1 MYKSELKFCVI
12 CKTLFLTYCLLTNQT
27 VIYFIYECKEMVV
40 LQKEFTKR
48 KKLGYCSGIVTE
60 SLLYNMFYTYYLVF
74 LTDVIKMNPILAGTV
89 SFISIFWDAVTDP
102 IIGSFADVN
111 GADKRKFMAKATFPL
126 GITFIAAFVN
136 IGTQSSVIQFIYYT
150 AAAMLFWLAY
160 TVYTI
165 PYYAVVAEITQD
177 YDERTSIR
185 STSSLIN
192 TAAIF
197 LGNALP
203 AVLPSLFA
211 GLMFSGKKMGDSFG
225 WSATAVIMSAM
236 SIIFAVITVKSLR
249 GIVLQKAE
257 TAADNGRKSIKTI
270 FSEFFEVL
278 KIKPFKWFAMFI
290 VFFLMASSMIQSSFE
305 YMIKYLVNKD
315 PETWMT
321 VVIIELVVVMAAF
334 IPLVTKIAETK
345 DRRFSSILFMSLMC
359 AGLIVCRIIGV
370 RSIAVVLAVTFC
382 MAMGM
387 ANFWTVFYSMAYDLV
402 EVDEFAYGTRRES
415 VITALPQFFQK
426 FGAAVGVWTV
436 SLILQLTGYN
446 ADLAAQNAKTIN
458 GIENNV
464 TLIPAAFLILS
475 VIGAVMYPITKE
487 KFNLLGRE
495 LEKKRGGE
503 KYSAEGLEKII

>member
-1 MYKSELKFCVI
+1 MQS
-12 CKTLFLTYCLLTNQT
+12 T
-27 VIYFIYECKEMVV
+27 
-40 LQKEFTKR
+40 FTKR

-102 IIGSFADVN
+102 IIGSFADRD
-111 GADKRKFMAKATFPL
+111 GADKRKFMAKAAFPL
-126 GITFIAAFVN
+126 GFTFIAAFVN
-136 IGTQSSVIQFIYYT
+136 IGTSSSVIQFIYYT
-150 AAAMLFWLAY
+150 AVAMLFWLAY

-177 YDERTSIR
+177 YDERTEIR

-203 AVLPSLFA
+203 AVLPAIFA
-211 GLMFSGKKMGDSFG
+211 GLVFSGKKLGDSFG
-225 WSATAVIMSAM
+225 WTATAVIMSVM
-236 SIIFAVITVKSLR
+236 SIIFALITVKSLN
-249 GIVLQKAE
+249 GVSLQKAE
-257 TAADNGRKSIKTI
+257 ATGETSGRKSIKTI

-359 AGLIVCRIIGV
+359 AGLIICRIIGV

-446 ADLAAQNAKTIN
+446 AELVEQSAKTVN

-464 TLIPAAFLILS
+464 TLIPAAFLVLS
-475 VIGAVMYPITKE
+475 VLGAVMYPITRE
-487 KFNLLGRE
+487 KFTLLKTE
-495 LEKKRGGE
+495 LEKKREGKE
-503 KYSAEGLEKII
+503 YSSDGLEKII

>member
-1 MYKSELKFCVI
+1 MQSS
-12 CKTLFLTYCLLTNQT
+12 
-27 VIYFIYECKEMVV
+27 
-40 LQKEFTKR
+40 FTKR

-74 LTDVIKMNPILAGTV
+74 LTDVIKMDPILAGTV
-89 SFISIFWDAVTDP
+89 SFISIIWDAVTDP
-102 IIGSFADVN
+102 IIGSFADRN
-111 GADKRKFMAKATFPL
+111 GSDKRKYMAKAAFPL
-126 GITFIAAFVN
+126 GFMFIAAFVN
-136 IGTQSSVIQFIYYT
+136 IGANSPAIQFIYYT
-150 AAAMLFWLAY
+150 AVTMLFWLAY

-177 YDERTSIR
+177 YDERTDIR

-211 GLMFSGKKMGDSFG
+211 GLVFSGKKMGDSFG
-225 WSATAVIMSAM
+225 WTVTAVIMSVM
-236 SIIFAVITVKSLR
+236 SVLFACITVKSLK
-249 GIVLQKAE
+249 GVTLQKAE
-257 TAADNGRKSIKTI
+257 TAALENERKSIKVI
-270 FSEFFEVL
+270 FGEFFEVL

-305 YMIKYLVNKD
+305 YMIKHLVNKD

-359 AGLIVCRIIGV
+359 IGLIICRIIGV
-370 RSIAVVLAVTFC
+370 RSIGVVLAVTFC

-436 SLILQLTGYN
+436 SLILKLTGYN
-446 ADLAAQNAKTIN
+446 AELAAQSAKTVN

-464 TLIPAAFLILS
+464 TLIPAAFLVLS
-475 VIGAVMYPITKE
+475 VIGAVMYPITRE
-487 KFNLLGRE
+487 KFTLLNKE
-495 LEKKRGGE
+495 LQKKRNGE
-503 KYSAEGLEKII
+503 EYSAEGLEKII

>member
-1 MYKSELKFCVI
+1 MQSS
-12 CKTLFLTYCLLTNQT
+12 
-27 VIYFIYECKEMVV
+27 
-40 LQKEFTKR
+40 FTKR

-74 LTDVIKMNPILAGTV
+74 LTDVIKMDPILAGTV
-89 SFISIFWDAVTDP
+89 SFISIIWDAVTDP
-102 IIGSFADVN
+102 IIGSFADRG
-111 GADKRKFMAKATFPL
+111 GADKRKYMAKAAIPV
-126 GITFIAAFVN
+126 GVMFIAAFIPILSN
-136 IGTQSSVIQFIYYT
+136 APEGESPSVAFQAFQFIYYT
-150 AAAMLFWLAY
+150 AVTMLFWLAY

-177 YDERTSIR
+177 YDERTDIR

-211 GLMFSGKKMGDSFG
+211 GLLFSGQKFGDSLG
-225 WSATAVIMSAM
+225 WTVTAVIMSVM
-236 SIIFAVITVKSLR
+236 SVLFACITVKSLK
-249 GIVLQKAE
+249 GVTLQKAE
-257 TAADNGRKSIKTI
+257 TAASGNERKSIKVI
-270 FSEFFEVL
+270 FGEFFEVL

-305 YMIKYLVNKD
+305 YMIKHLVNKD

-359 AGLIVCRIIGV
+359 IGLIICRIIGV
-370 RSIAVVLAVTFC
+370 RSIGVVLAVTFC

-436 SLILQLTGYN
+436 SLILKITGYN
-446 ADLAAQNAKTIN
+446 GELAVQSAKTVN

-464 TLIPAAFLILS
+464 TLIPAAFLVLS
-475 VIGAVMYPITKE
+475 VIGAVMYPITRE
-487 KFNLLGRE
+487 KFTLLNKE
-495 LEKKRGGE
+495 LQKKRNGE
-503 KYSAEGLEKII
+503 EYSAEGLEKII

>member
-1 MYKSELKFCVI
+1 MQSS
-12 CKTLFLTYCLLTNQT
+12 
-27 VIYFIYECKEMVV
+27 
-40 LQKEFTKR
+40 FTKR

-74 LTDVIKMNPILAGTV
+74 LTDVIKMDPILAGTV
-89 SFISIFWDAVTDP
+89 SFISIIWDAVTDP
-102 IIGSFADVN
+102 IIGSFADRN
-111 GADKRKFMAKATFPL
+111 GSDKRKYMAKAAFPL
-126 GITFIAAFVN
+126 GLMFIAAFVN
-136 IGTQSSVIQFIYYT
+136 IGAQPSVVQFIYYT
-150 AAAMLFWLAY
+150 AVTMLFWLAY

-177 YDERTSIR
+177 YDERTEIR

-211 GLMFSGKKMGDSFG
+211 GLVFSGKKMGDSFG
-225 WSATAVIMSAM
+225 WTVTAVIMSVM
-236 SIIFAVITVKSLR
+236 SVLFACITVKSLK
-249 GIVLQKAE
+249 GVTLQKAE
-257 TAADNGRKSIKTI
+257 ATPSANERKSIKVI

-305 YMIKYLVNKD
+305 YMIKHLVNKD

-359 AGLIVCRIIGV
+359 AGLIICRIIGV
-370 RSIAVVLAVTFC
+370 RSIGVVLAVTFC

-436 SLILQLTGYN
+436 SLILKITGYN
-446 ADLAAQNAKTIN
+446 AELAAQSTKTVN

-464 TLIPAAFLILS
+464 TLIPAAFLVLS
-475 VIGAVMYPITKE
+475 VIGAVMYPITRE
-487 KFNLLGRE
+487 KFTLLNKE
-495 LEKKRGGE
+495 LQKKRNGE
-503 KYSAEGLEKII
+503 EYSAEGLEKII

>member
-1 MYKSELKFCVI
+1 MQS
-12 CKTLFLTYCLLTNQT
+12 T
-27 VIYFIYECKEMVV
+27 
-40 LQKEFTKR
+40 FTKR

-102 IIGSFADVN
+102 IIGSFADRD
-111 GADKRKFMAKATFPL
+111 GADKRKFMAKAAFPL
-126 GITFIAAFVN
+126 GFTFIAAFVN
-136 IGTQSSVIQFIYYT
+136 IDSSSSVIQFIYYT
-150 AAAMLFWLAY
+150 AVAMLFWLAY

-177 YDERTSIR
+177 YDERTEIR

-192 TAAIF
+192 TVAIF

-211 GLMFSGKKMGDSFG
+211 GLVFSGKKLGDSFG
-225 WSATAVIMSAM
+225 WTATAVIMSVM
-236 SIIFAVITVKSLR
+236 SIVFALITVKSLK
-249 GIVLQKAE
+249 GVSLQKAE
-257 TAADNGRKSIKTI
+257 ATGADNGRKSIKTI

-359 AGLIVCRIIGV
+359 AGLIICRIIGV

-446 ADLAAQNAKTIN
+446 AEQALQSAKTVN

-464 TLIPAAFLILS
+464 TLIPAAFLVLS
-475 VIGAVMYPITKE
+475 VLGAVMYPITRE
-487 KFNLLGRE
+487 KFTLLKTE
-495 LEKKRGGE
+495 LEKKRAGE
-503 KYSAEGLEKII
+503 EYSSDGLEKII

>member
-1 MYKSELKFCVI
+1 MQSS
-12 CKTLFLTYCLLTNQT
+12 
-27 VIYFIYECKEMVV
+27 
-40 LQKEFTKR
+40 FTKR

-74 LTDVIKMNPILAGTV
+74 LTDVIKMDPILAGTV
-89 SFISIFWDAVTDP
+89 SFISIIWDAVTDP
-102 IIGSFADVN
+102 IIGSFADRN
-111 GADKRKFMAKATFPL
+111 GSDKRKYMAKAAFPL
-126 GITFIAAFVN
+126 GFMFIAAFVN
-136 IGTQSSVIQFIYYT
+136 IGANSPAVQFIYYT
-150 AAAMLFWLAY
+150 AVTMLFWLAY

-177 YDERTSIR
+177 YDERTEIR

-211 GLMFSGKKMGDSFG
+211 GLVFSGKKMGDSFG
-225 WSATAVIMSAM
+225 WTVTAVIMSVM
-236 SIIFAVITVKSLR
+236 SVLFACITVKSLK
-249 GIVLQKAE
+249 GVMLQKAE
-257 TAADNGRKSIKTI
+257 ATPSENERKSIKVI

-305 YMIKYLVNKD
+305 YMIKHLVNKD

-359 AGLIVCRIIGV
+359 AGLIICRIIGV

-436 SLILQLTGYN
+436 SLILKLTGYN
-446 ADLAAQNAKTIN
+446 AELAAQSAKTVN

-464 TLIPAAFLILS
+464 TLIPAAFLVLS
-475 VIGAVMYPITKE
+475 VIGAVMYPITRE
-487 KFNLLGRE
+487 KFTLLNKE
-495 LEKKRGGE
+495 LQKKRNGE
-503 KYSAEGLEKII
+503 EYSAEGLEKII

>member
-1 MYKSELKFCVI
+1 MQSS
-12 CKTLFLTYCLLTNQT
+12 
-27 VIYFIYECKEMVV
+27 
-40 LQKEFTKR
+40 FTKR
-48 KKLGYCSGIVTE
+48 KKLGYCSGIITE

-89 SFISIFWDAVTDP
+89 SFISIIWDAVTDP
-102 IIGSFADVN
+102 IIGSFADRN
-111 GADKRKFMAKATFPL
+111 GADKRKFMAKAAFPL
-126 GITFIAAFVN
+126 GLLFVAAFVN
-136 IGTQSSVIQFIYYT
+136 IGTSSPVIQFIYYT

-177 YDERTSIR
+177 YDERTDIR
-185 STSSLIN
+185 SKSSLIN

-203 AVLPSLFA
+203 AVLPALFA
-211 GLMFSGKKMGDSFG
+211 GLVISGKKMGDSFG
-225 WSATAVIMSAM
+225 WLMTALIMAVM
-236 SIIFAVITVKSLR
+236 SIVFALITVKSLK
-249 GIVLQKAE
+249 GVALQKADAQSTGE
-257 TAADNGRKSIKTI
+257 KKGIRQI

-305 YMIKYLVNKD
+305 YMIKDLVGAD

-321 VVIIELVVVMAAF
+321 VVIIELVVIMAIF
-334 IPLVTKIAETK
+334 IPIVTKIAETK

-359 AGLIVCRIIGV
+359 VGLIICRIIGV
-370 RSIAVVLAVTFC
+370 RTIPAVLAVTFC

-436 SLILQLTGYN
+436 SLILEITGYDG
-446 ADLAAQNAKTIN
+446 ALSVQNAKTVD

-464 TLIPAAFLILS
+464 TVIPAVFLVLS
-475 VIGAVMYPITKE
+475 VLGAIMYPITRE
-487 KFNLLGRE
+487 KFTLLKDE
-495 LEKKRGGE
+495 LQKKKNGE
-503 KYSAEGLEKII
+503 KYSTEGLEKII

>member
-1 MYKSELKFCVI
+1 MQSS
-12 CKTLFLTYCLLTNQT
+12 
-27 VIYFIYECKEMVV
+27 
-40 LQKEFTKR
+40 FTKR

-74 LTDVIKMNPILAGTV
+74 LTDVIKMDPILAGTV
-89 SFISIFWDAVTDP
+89 SFISIIWDAVTDP
-102 IIGSFADVN
+102 IIGSFADRN
-111 GADKRKFMAKATFPL
+111 GSDKRKYMAKAAFPL
-126 GITFIAAFVN
+126 GFMFIAAFVN
-136 IGTQSSVIQFIYYT
+136 IGANSPAVQFIYYT
-150 AAAMLFWLAY
+150 AVTMLFWLAY

-177 YDERTSIR
+177 YDERTEIR

-211 GLMFSGKKMGDSFG
+211 GLVFSGKKMGDSFG
-225 WSATAVIMSAM
+225 WTVTAVIMSVM
-236 SIIFAVITVKSLR
+236 SVVFACITVKSLK
-249 GIVLQKAE
+249 GVMLQKAE
-257 TAADNGRKSIKTI
+257 TVPSGNERKSIKVI

-305 YMIKYLVNKD
+305 YMIKHLVNKD

-359 AGLIVCRIIGV
+359 AGLIICRIIGV

-436 SLILQLTGYN
+436 SLILKLTGYN
-446 ADLAAQNAKTIN
+446 AELAAQSAKTVN

-464 TLIPAAFLILS
+464 TLIPAAFLVLS
-475 VIGAVMYPITKE
+475 VIGAVMYPITRE
-487 KFNLLGRE
+487 KFTLLNKE
-495 LEKKRGGE
+495 LQKKRNGE
-503 KYSAEGLEKII
+503 EYYAEGLEKII

>member
-1 MYKSELKFCVI
+1 MQSS
-12 CKTLFLTYCLLTNQT
+12 
-27 VIYFIYECKEMVV
+27 
-40 LQKEFTKR
+40 FTKR

-74 LTDVIKMNPILAGTV
+74 LTDVIKMDPILAGTV
-89 SFISIFWDAVTDP
+89 SFISIIWDAVTDP
-102 IIGSFADVN
+102 IIGSFADRN
-111 GADKRKFMAKATFPL
+111 GSDKRKYMAKAAFPL
-126 GITFIAAFVN
+126 GFMFIAAFVN
-136 IGTQSSVIQFIYYT
+136 IGADSPAVQFIYYT
-150 AAAMLFWLAY
+150 AVTMLFWLAY

-177 YDERTSIR
+177 YDERTAIR

-211 GLMFSGKKMGDSFG
+211 GLVFSGKKMGDSFG
-225 WSATAVIMSAM
+225 WTLTAVIMSVM
-236 SIIFAVITVKSLR
+236 SVLFACITVKSLK
-249 GIVLQKAE
+249 GVALQKAE
-257 TAADNGRKSIKTI
+257 AAADNGRKSIKAI

-305 YMIKYLVNKD
+305 YMIKHLVNKD
-315 PETWMT
+315 PGTWMT

-334 IPLVTKIAETK
+334 IPLVTKIAETR

-359 AGLIVCRIIGV
+359 AGLIICRIIGV
-370 RSIAVVLAVTFC
+370 RSIIVVLAVTFF

-426 FGAAVGVWTV
+426 FGAAIGVWTV
-436 SLILQLTGYN
+436 SLVLKLTGYN
-446 ADLAAQNAKTIN
+446 AELAVQSAKTVN

-464 TLIPAAFLILS
+464 TLIPAAFLVLS
-475 VIGAVMYPITKE
+475 VIGAVMYPITRE
-487 KFNLLGRE
+487 KFTLLNKE
-495 LEKKRGGE
+495 LQKKRNGE
-503 KYSAEGLEKII
+503 EFSAEGLEKII

>member
-1 MYKSELKFCVI
+1 MQSS
-12 CKTLFLTYCLLTNQT
+12 
-27 VIYFIYECKEMVV
+27 
-40 LQKEFTKR
+40 FTKR

-74 LTDVIKMNPILAGTV
+74 LTDVIKMDPILAGTV
-89 SFISIFWDAVTDP
+89 SFISIIWDAVTDP
-102 IIGSFADVN
+102 IIGSFADRN
-111 GADKRKFMAKATFPL
+111 GADKRKYMAKAAFPL
-126 GITFIAAFVN
+126 GFMFIAAFVN
-136 IGTQSSVIQFIYYT
+136 IGAHSPAVQFIYYT
-150 AAAMLFWLAY
+150 AVTMLFWLAY

-177 YDERTSIR
+177 YDERTEIR

-211 GLMFSGKKMGDSFG
+211 GLVFSGKKMGDSFG
-225 WSATAVIMSAM
+225 WTVTAVIMSVM
-236 SIIFAVITVKSLR
+236 SVVFACITVKSLK
-249 GIVLQKAE
+249 GVALQKAE
-257 TAADNGRKSIKTI
+257 TAPSEIERKSIKVI
-270 FSEFFEVL
+270 FTEFFEVL

-305 YMIKYLVNKD
+305 YMIKHLVNKD

-359 AGLIVCRIIGV
+359 AGLIICRIIGV
-370 RSIAVVLAVTFC
+370 RSIGVVLAVTFF

-436 SLILQLTGYN
+436 SLVLKVTGYN
-446 ADLAAQNAKTIN
+446 GELAVQSTKTVN

-464 TLIPAAFLILS
+464 TLIPAAFLVLS
-475 VIGAVMYPITKE
+475 VIGAVMYPITRE
-487 KFNLLGRE
+487 KFTLLNKE
-495 LEKKRGGE
+495 LQKKRNGE
-503 KYSAEGLEKII
+503 EYSAEGLEKII

>member
-1 MYKSELKFCVI
+1 MQSA
-12 CKTLFLTYCLLTNQT
+12 
-27 VIYFIYECKEMVV
+27 
-40 LQKEFTKR
+40 FTKR

-74 LTDVIKMNPILAGTV
+74 LTDVIHMKPVLAGTV

-102 IIGSFADVN
+102 IIGSFADRN
-111 GADKRKFMAKATFPL
+111 GADKRKFMAKAAFPL
-126 GITFIAAFVN
+126 GFMFIAAFVN
-136 IGTQSSVIQFIYYT
+136 IGIDSSIIQFIYYT
-150 AAAMLFWLAY
+150 AVAMLYWLAY

-177 YDERTSIR
+177 YDERTEIR

-203 AVLPSLFA
+203 AVLPAIFA
-211 GLMFSGKKMGDSFG
+211 GLVISGRKLGDSFG
-225 WSATAVIMSAM
+225 WTLTAIIMAVM
-236 SIIFAVITVKSLR
+236 SIAFALITVKSLK
-249 GIVLQKAE
+249 GLSLQKADAE
-257 TAADNGRKSIKTI
+257 TSGEKKTIKQI

-305 YMIKYLVNKD
+305 YMIKYLVGAD

-321 VVIIELVVVMAAF
+321 VVIIELVVVMALF

-345 DRRFSSILFMSLMC
+345 DRRFSSILFMSIMC
-359 AGLIVCRIIGV
+359 IGLIVCRIIGV
-370 RSIAVVLAVTFC
+370 RTIPAVLAVTFF

-436 SLILQLTGYN
+436 SLILELTGYN
-446 ADLAAQNAKTIN
+446 GKLAVQNAKTVD

-464 TLIPAAFLILS
+464 TLIPAAFLVLS
-475 VIGAVMYPITKE
+475 VVGAVMYPITRE
-487 KFNLLGRE
+487 KFTLLKDR
-495 LEKKRGGE
+495 LQKKKDGQE
-503 KYSAEGLEKII
+503 YSTSGLEKII

>member
-1 MYKSELKFCVI
+1 MQSS
-12 CKTLFLTYCLLTNQT
+12 
-27 VIYFIYECKEMVV
+27 
-40 LQKEFTKR
+40 FTKR

-74 LTDVIKMNPILAGTV
+74 LTDVIKMDPILAGTV
-89 SFISIFWDAVTDP
+89 SFISIIWDAVTDP
-102 IIGSFADVN
+102 IIGSFADRN
-111 GADKRKFMAKATFPL
+111 GSDKRKYMAKAAFPL
-126 GITFIAAFVN
+126 GFMFIAAFVN
-136 IGTQSSVIQFIYYT
+136 IGAHSPAVQFIYYT
-150 AAAMLFWLAY
+150 AVTMLFWLAY

-177 YDERTSIR
+177 YDERTEIR

-211 GLMFSGKKMGDSFG
+211 GLVFSGKKMGDSFG
-225 WSATAVIMSAM
+225 WTLTAVIMSVM
-236 SIIFAVITVKSLR
+236 SVLFACITVKSLK
-249 GIVLQKAE
+249 GVTLQKAE
-257 TAADNGRKSIKTI
+257 TAASGNERKSIKVI
-270 FSEFFEVL
+270 FGEFFEVL

-305 YMIKYLVNKD
+305 YMIKHLVNKD

-359 AGLIVCRIIGV
+359 AGLIICRIIGV
-370 RSIAVVLAVTFC
+370 RSIGVVLAVTFC

-436 SLILQLTGYN
+436 SLILKITGYN
-446 ADLAAQNAKTIN
+446 AELAAQSTKTVN

-464 TLIPAAFLILS
+464 TLIPAAFLVLS
-475 VIGAVMYPITKE
+475 VIGAVMYPITRE
-487 KFNLLGRE
+487 KFTLLNKE
-495 LEKKRGGE
+495 LQKKRNGE
-503 KYSAEGLEKII
+503 EYSAEGLEKII

>member
-1 MYKSELKFCVI
+1 MQS
-12 CKTLFLTYCLLTNQT
+12 T
-27 VIYFIYECKEMVV
+27 
-40 LQKEFTKR
+40 FTKR

-102 IIGSFADVN
+102 IIGSFADRD
-111 GADKRKFMAKATFPL
+111 GADKRKFMAKAAFPL
-126 GITFIAAFVN
+126 GFTFIAAFIN
-136 IGTQSSVIQFIYYT
+136 IGSSSSVIQFIYYT
-150 AAAMLFWLAY
+150 AVAMLFWLAY

-177 YDERTSIR
+177 YDERTEIR

-203 AVLPSLFA
+203 AVLPAIFA
-211 GLMFSGKKMGDSFG
+211 GLVFSGKKLGDSFG
-225 WSATAVIMSAM
+225 WTATAVIMSVM
-236 SIIFAVITVKSLR
+236 SIVFALITVKSLK
-249 GIVLQKAE
+249 GVSLQKAE
-257 TAADNGRKSIKTI
+257 ATGENNGRKSIKTI

-305 YMIKYLVNKD
+305 YMIKYLVGKD

-359 AGLIVCRIIGV
+359 AGLIICRIIGV

-446 ADLAAQNAKTIN
+446 ADLAEQSAKTVN

-464 TLIPAAFLILS
+464 TLIPAAFLVLS
-475 VIGAVMYPITKE
+475 VLGAVMYPITRE
-487 KFNLLGRE
+487 KFTLLKAQ
-495 LEKKRGGE
+495 LEKKRDGE
-503 KYSAEGLEKII
+503 EYSSDGLEKII

>member
-1 MYKSELKFCVI
+1 MQSS
-12 CKTLFLTYCLLTNQT
+12 
-27 VIYFIYECKEMVV
+27 
-40 LQKEFTKR
+40 FTKR

-74 LTDVIKMNPILAGTV
+74 LTDVIKMDPILAGTV
-89 SFISIFWDAVTDP
+89 SFISIIWDAVTDP
-102 IIGSFADVN
+102 IIGSFADRN
-111 GADKRKFMAKATFPL
+111 GSDKRKYMAKAAFPL
-126 GITFIAAFVN
+126 GFMFIAAFVN
-136 IGTQSSVIQFIYYT
+136 IGANSPAVQFIYYT
-150 AAAMLFWLAY
+150 AVTMLFWLAY

-177 YDERTSIR
+177 YDERTEIR

-211 GLMFSGKKMGDSFG
+211 GLVFSGKKMGDSFG
-225 WSATAVIMSAM
+225 WTLTAIIMSVM
-236 SIIFAVITVKSLR
+236 SVLFACITVKSLK
-249 GIVLQKAE
+249 GVMLQKAE
-257 TAADNGRKSIKTI
+257 TVPSENERKSIKVI

-305 YMIKYLVNKD
+305 YMIKHLVNKD

-359 AGLIVCRIIGV
+359 AGLIICRITGV

-436 SLILQLTGYN
+436 SLILKLTGYN
-446 ADLAAQNAKTIN
+446 AELAAQSAKTVN

-464 TLIPAAFLILS
+464 TLIPAAFLVLS
-475 VIGAVMYPITKE
+475 VIGAIMYPITRE
-487 KFNLLGRE
+487 KFTLLNKE
-495 LEKKRGGE
+495 LQKKRNGE
-503 KYSAEGLEKII
+503 EYSAEGLEKII

>member
-1 MYKSELKFCVI
+1 MQSS
-12 CKTLFLTYCLLTNQT
+12 
-27 VIYFIYECKEMVV
+27 
-40 LQKEFTKR
+40 FTKR

-74 LTDVIKMNPILAGTV
+74 LTDVIKMDPILAGTV
-89 SFISIFWDAVTDP
+89 SFISIIWDAVTDP
-102 IIGSFADVN
+102 IIGSFADRN
-111 GADKRKFMAKATFPL
+111 GSDKRKYMAKAAFPL
-126 GITFIAAFVN
+126 GFMFIAAFVN
-136 IGTQSSVIQFIYYT
+136 IGANSPAIQFIYYT
-150 AAAMLFWLAY
+150 AVTMLFWLAY

-177 YDERTSIR
+177 YDERTDIR

-211 GLMFSGKKMGDSFG
+211 GLVFSGKKMGDSFG
-225 WSATAVIMSAM
+225 WTLTAIIMSVM
-236 SIIFAVITVKSLR
+236 SVLFACITVKSLK
-249 GIVLQKAE
+249 GVTLQKAE
-257 TAADNGRKSIKTI
+257 TASTENERKSIKVI

-305 YMIKYLVNKD
+305 YMIKHLVNKD

-359 AGLIVCRIIGV
+359 IGLIICRIIGV
-370 RSIAVVLAVTFC
+370 RSIGVVLAVTFC

-436 SLILQLTGYN
+436 SLILKITGYN
-446 ADLAAQNAKTIN
+446 AELAAQSTKTVN

-464 TLIPAAFLILS
+464 TLIPAAFLVLS
-475 VIGAVMYPITKE
+475 VIGAVMYPITRE
-487 KFNLLGRE
+487 KFTLLNKE
-495 LEKKRGGE
+495 LQKKRNGE
-503 KYSAEGLEKII
+503 EFSAEGLEKII

>member
-1 MYKSELKFCVI
+1 MQS
-12 CKTLFLTYCLLTNQT
+12 T
-27 VIYFIYECKEMVV
+27 
-40 LQKEFTKR
+40 FTKR

-102 IIGSFADVN
+102 IIGSFADRD
-111 GADKRKFMAKATFPL
+111 GADKRKFMAKAAFPL
-126 GITFIAAFVN
+126 GFTFIAAFVN
-136 IGTQSSVIQFIYYT
+136 IGSSSSVIQFIYYT
-150 AAAMLFWLAY
+150 AVAMLFWLAY

-177 YDERTSIR
+177 YDERTEIR

-203 AVLPSLFA
+203 AVLPAIFA
-211 GLMFSGKKMGDSFG
+211 GLVFSGKKLGDSFG
-225 WSATAVIMSAM
+225 WTATAVIMSVM
-236 SIIFAVITVKSLR
+236 SIVFALITVKSLK
-249 GIVLQKAE
+249 GVSLQKAE
-257 TAADNGRKSIKTI
+257 ATGENHGRKSIKTI

-305 YMIKYLVNKD
+305 YMIKYLVGKD

-359 AGLIVCRIIGV
+359 AGLIICRIIGV

-446 ADLAAQNAKTIN
+446 AEQTVQSAKTVN

-475 VIGAVMYPITKE
+475 VLGAVMYPITRE
-487 KFNLLGRE
+487 KFTLLKSQ
-495 LEKKRGGE
+495 LEKKRSGE
-503 KYSAEGLEKII
+503 EYSSDGLEKII

>member
-1 MYKSELKFCVI
+1 MQSS
-12 CKTLFLTYCLLTNQT
+12 
-27 VIYFIYECKEMVV
+27 
-40 LQKEFTKR
+40 FTKR

-74 LTDVIKMNPILAGTV
+74 LTDVIKMDPILAGTV
-89 SFISIFWDAVTDP
+89 SFISIIWDAVTDP
-102 IIGSFADVN
+102 IIGSFADRN
-111 GADKRKFMAKATFPL
+111 GADKRKYMAKAAFPL
-126 GITFIAAFVN
+126 GFMFIAAFVN
-136 IGTQSSVIQFIYYT
+136 IGAHSPAVQFIYYT
-150 AAAMLFWLAY
+150 AVTMLFWLAY

-177 YDERTSIR
+177 YDERTAIR

-211 GLMFSGKKMGDSFG
+211 GLVFSGKKMGDSFG
-225 WSATAVIMSAM
+225 WTVTAVIMSVM
-236 SIIFAVITVKSLR
+236 SVLFACITVKSLK
-249 GIVLQKAE
+249 GVMLQKAE
-257 TAADNGRKSIKTI
+257 TAASENERKSIKVI
-270 FSEFFEVL
+270 FGEFFEVL

-305 YMIKYLVNKD
+305 YMIKHLVNKD

-359 AGLIVCRIIGV
+359 IGLIICRIIGV
-370 RSIAVVLAVTFC
+370 RSIGVVLAVTFC

-436 SLILQLTGYN
+436 SLILKITGYN
-446 ADLAAQNAKTIN
+446 AELAAQSTKTVN

-464 TLIPAAFLILS
+464 TLIPAAFLVLS
-475 VIGAVMYPITKE
+475 VIGAVMYPITRE
-487 KFNLLGRE
+487 KFTLLNKE
-495 LEKKRGGE
+495 LQKKRNGE
-503 KYSAEGLEKII
+503 EYSAEGLEKII

>member
-1 MYKSELKFCVI
+1 MQSS
-12 CKTLFLTYCLLTNQT
+12 
-27 VIYFIYECKEMVV
+27 
-40 LQKEFTKR
+40 FTKR

-74 LTDVIKMNPILAGTV
+74 LTDVIKMDPILAGTV
-89 SFISIFWDAVTDP
+89 SFISIIWDAVTDP
-102 IIGSFADVN
+102 IIGSFADRN
-111 GADKRKFMAKATFPL
+111 GSDKRKYMAKAAFPL
-126 GITFIAAFVN
+126 GLMFIAAFVN
-136 IGTQSSVIQFIYYT
+136 IGAQPSVVQFIYYT
-150 AAAMLFWLAY
+150 AVTMLFWLAY

-177 YDERTSIR
+177 YDERTEIR

-211 GLMFSGKKMGDSFG
+211 GLVFSGKKMGDSFG
-225 WSATAVIMSAM
+225 WTVTAVIMSVM
-236 SIIFAVITVKSLR
+236 SVLFACITVKSLK
-249 GIVLQKAE
+249 GVTLQKAE
-257 TAADNGRKSIKTI
+257 ATPSANERKSIKVI

-305 YMIKYLVNKD
+305 YMIKHLVNKD

-359 AGLIVCRIIGV
+359 AGLIICRIIGV
-370 RSIAVVLAVTFC
+370 RTIGVVLAVTFC

-436 SLILQLTGYN
+436 SLILKITGYN
-446 ADLAAQNAKTIN
+446 AELAAQSTKTVN

-464 TLIPAAFLILS
+464 TLIPAAFLVLS
-475 VIGAVMYPITKE
+475 VIGAVMYPITRE
-487 KFNLLGRE
+487 KFTLLNKE
-495 LEKKRGGE
+495 LQKKRNGE
-503 KYSAEGLEKII
+503 EYSAEGLEKII

>member
-1 MYKSELKFCVI
+1 MQSS
-12 CKTLFLTYCLLTNQT
+12 
-27 VIYFIYECKEMVV
+27 
-40 LQKEFTKR
+40 FTKR

-74 LTDVIKMNPILAGTV
+74 LTDVIKMDPILAGTV
-89 SFISIFWDAVTDP
+89 SFISIIWDAVTDP
-102 IIGSFADVN
+102 IIGSFADRN
-111 GADKRKFMAKATFPL
+111 GSDKRKYMAKAAFPL
-126 GITFIAAFVN
+126 GFMFIAAFVN
-136 IGTQSSVIQFIYYT
+136 IGANSPAIQFIYYT
-150 AAAMLFWLAY
+150 AVTMLFWLAY

-177 YDERTSIR
+177 YDERTDIR

-211 GLMFSGKKMGDSFG
+211 GLVFSGKKMGDSFG
-225 WSATAVIMSAM
+225 WTLTAIIMSVM
-236 SIIFAVITVKSLR
+236 SVLFACITVKSLK
-249 GIVLQKAE
+249 GVTLQKAE
-257 TAADNGRKSIKTI
+257 TASTENERKSIKVI

-305 YMIKYLVNKD
+305 YMIKHLVNKD

-359 AGLIVCRIIGV
+359 IGLIICRIIGV
-370 RSIAVVLAVTFC
+370 RSIGVVLAVTFC

-436 SLILQLTGYN
+436 SLILKITGYN
-446 ADLAAQNAKTIN
+446 AELAAQSTKTVN

-464 TLIPAAFLILS
+464 TLIPAAFLVLS
-475 VIGAVMYPITKE
+475 VIGAVMYPITRE
-487 KFNLLGRE
+487 KFTLLNKE
-495 LEKKRGGE
+495 LQKKRNGE
-503 KYSAEGLEKII
+503 EYSAEGLEKII

>member
-1 MYKSELKFCVI
+1 MQSS
-12 CKTLFLTYCLLTNQT
+12 
-27 VIYFIYECKEMVV
+27 
-40 LQKEFTKR
+40 FTKR

-74 LTDVIKMNPILAGTV
+74 LTDVIKMDPILAGTV
-89 SFISIFWDAVTDP
+89 SFISIIWDAVTDP
-102 IIGSFADVN
+102 IIGSFADRN
-111 GADKRKFMAKATFPL
+111 GSDKRKYMAKAAFPL
-126 GITFIAAFVN
+126 GLMFIAAFVN
-136 IGTQSSVIQFIYYT
+136 IGAQSSVVQFIYYT
-150 AAAMLFWLAY
+150 AVTMLFWLAY

-177 YDERTSIR
+177 YDERTAIR

-211 GLMFSGKKMGDSFG
+211 GLVFSGKKMGDSFG
-225 WSATAVIMSAM
+225 WTVTAVIMSVM
-236 SIIFAVITVKSLR
+236 SVLFACITVKSLK
-249 GIVLQKAE
+249 GVTLQKAE
-257 TAADNGRKSIKTI
+257 ATPSANERKSIKVI

-278 KIKPFKWFAMFI
+278 KIKPFKWFAIFI

-305 YMIKYLVNKD
+305 YMIKHLVNKD

-359 AGLIVCRIIGV
+359 AGLIICRIIGV
-370 RSIAVVLAVTFC
+370 RSIGVVLAVTFC

-436 SLILQLTGYN
+436 SLILKITGYN
-446 ADLAAQNAKTIN
+446 AELAAQSTKTVN

-464 TLIPAAFLILS
+464 TLIPAAFLVLS
-475 VIGAVMYPITKE
+475 VIGAVMYPITRE
-487 KFNLLGRE
+487 KFTLLNKE
-495 LEKKRGGE
+495 LQKKRNGE
-503 KYSAEGLEKII
+503 EYSAEGLEKII

>member
-1 MYKSELKFCVI
+1 MQSS
-12 CKTLFLTYCLLTNQT
+12 
-27 VIYFIYECKEMVV
+27 
-40 LQKEFTKR
+40 FTKR

-74 LTDVIKMNPILAGTV
+74 LTDVIKMDPILAGTV
-89 SFISIFWDAVTDP
+89 SFISIIWDAVTDP
-102 IIGSFADVN
+102 IIGSFADRN
-111 GADKRKFMAKATFPL
+111 GSDKRKYMAKAAFPL
-126 GITFIAAFVN
+126 GFMFIAAFVN
-136 IGTQSSVIQFIYYT
+136 IGAHSPAVQFIYYT
-150 AAAMLFWLAY
+150 AVTMLFWLAY

-177 YDERTSIR
+177 YDERTAIR

-211 GLMFSGKKMGDSFG
+211 GLVFSGKKMGDSFG
-225 WSATAVIMSAM
+225 WTVTAVIMSVM
-236 SIIFAVITVKSLR
+236 SVVFACITVKSLK
-249 GIVLQKAE
+249 GVALQKAE
-257 TAADNGRKSIKTI
+257 AAPSEIERKSIKVI

-305 YMIKYLVNKD
+305 YMIKHLVNKD

-359 AGLIVCRIIGV
+359 AGLIICRIIGV
-370 RSIAVVLAVTFC
+370 RSIGVVLAVTFF

-415 VITALPQFFQK
+415 IITALPQFFQK

-436 SLILQLTGYN
+436 SLILKVTGYN
-446 ADLAAQNAKTIN
+446 GELAVQSTKTVN

-464 TLIPAAFLILS
+464 TLIPAAFLVLS
-475 VIGAVMYPITKE
+475 VIGAVMYPITRE
-487 KFNLLGRE
+487 KFTLLNKE
-495 LEKKRGGE
+495 LQKKRNGE
-503 KYSAEGLEKII
+503 EYSAEGLEKII

>member
-1 MYKSELKFCVI
+1 MQS
-12 CKTLFLTYCLLTNQT
+12 T
-27 VIYFIYECKEMVV
+27 
-40 LQKEFTKR
+40 FTKR

-102 IIGSFADVN
+102 IIGSFADRD
-111 GADKRKFMAKATFPL
+111 GADKRKFMAKAAFPL
-126 GITFIAAFVN
+126 GFTFIAAFVN
-136 IGTQSSVIQFIYYT
+136 IGSSSSVIQFVYYT
-150 AAAMLFWLAY
+150 AVAMLFWLAY

-177 YDERTSIR
+177 YDERTEIR

-203 AVLPSLFA
+203 AVLPALFA
-211 GLMFSGKKMGDSFG
+211 GLVFSGKKLGDSFG
-225 WSATAVIMSAM
+225 WTATAVIMSVM
-236 SIIFAVITVKSLR
+236 SIIFALITVKSLK
-249 GIVLQKAE
+249 GVSLQKAE
-257 TAADNGRKSIKTI
+257 ATGENNGRKSIKTI

-359 AGLIVCRIIGV
+359 AGLIICRIIGV

-446 ADLAAQNAKTIN
+446 AELTEQSAKTVN

-475 VIGAVMYPITKE
+475 VLGAVMYPITRE
-487 KFNLLGRE
+487 KFTLLKSQ
-495 LEKKRGGE
+495 LEKKRAGE
-503 KYSAEGLEKII
+503 EYSSDGLEKII

>member
-1 MYKSELKFCVI
+1 MQS
-12 CKTLFLTYCLLTNQT
+12 T
-27 VIYFIYECKEMVV
+27 
-40 LQKEFTKR
+40 FTKR

-102 IIGSFADVN
+102 IIGSFADRN
-111 GADKRKFMAKATFPL
+111 GADKRKFMAKAAFPL
-126 GITFIAAFVN
+126 MFTFIAAFVN
-136 IGTQSSVIQFIYYT
+136 IGSQSSVIQFIYYT
-150 AAAMLFWLAY
+150 AVAMLFWLAY

-177 YDERTSIR
+177 YDERTEIR

-211 GLMFSGKKMGDSFG
+211 GLVFSGKKAGDSFG
-225 WSATAVIMSAM
+225 WTATAVIMSVM
-236 SIIFAVITVKSLR
+236 SLAFALITVKSLK
-249 GIVLQKAE
+249 GVALQKAE
-257 TAADNGRKSIKTI
+257 TTAAETDKKSIKII

-334 IPLVTKIAETK
+334 IPLVTKIAEAK

-359 AGLIVCRIIGV
+359 AGLIICRIIGV

-446 ADLAAQNAKTIN
+446 AELAVQNAKTVN

-464 TLIPAAFLILS
+464 TLIPAAFLVLS
-475 VIGAVMYPITKE
+475 VLGAVMYPITRE
-487 KFNLLGRE
+487 KFALLGRE
-495 LEKKRGGE
+495 LEKKRASE
-503 KYSAEGLEKII
+503 KHSTDGLEKII